1 MKKQNFLIAAL
12 GPLLLALVLT
22 CAPSASGTIIAQYH
36 FDESGGSTAF
46 DSAGSFN
53 GALSAAGAA
62 FVPGGISGN
71 AISLDQGLGGLVNMG
86 TAFPGFTSGSF
97 SLVCW
102 VKTTT
107 TLMDTIALGKH
118 EAFTQNGYLIAIN
131 QTGGGGAPN
140 KATFTAGSEFVS
152 QSPTST
158 TSVNDGA
165 WHQIVAVF
173 NAGGSHSIYVD
184 GAPMEAST
192 VSPGIPSNG
201 AAFLI
206 GGVNQSGTP
215 NARYTG
221 LIDEV
226 QVYDQALSDAQ
237 IDFLFQNPSQPIPEP
252 GTLSLIAGGLLA
264 GIIFTRRNQRRLTM
278 PRS

>member
-1 MKKQNFLIAAL
+1 MNKHNYLRAAFA
-12 GPLLLALVLT
+12 PLVLALVLT
-22 CAPSASGTIIAQYH
+22 GVSSVSGTIIAQYH
-36 FDESGGSTAF
+36 FDETGGNTAF

-71 AISLDQGLGGLVNMG
+71 AISLDQSLGGLVNMG
-86 TAFPGFTSGSF
+86 TSFPGFTSGSF

-107 TLMDTIALGKH
+107 TLMDTIALAKH

-131 QTGGGGAPN
+131 QTGGGGTLN

-158 TSVNDGA
+158 SSVNDGV

-192 VSPGIPSNG
+192 ASQGIPSNG

-226 QVYDQALSDAQ
+226 QVYDQALNDAQ
-237 IDFLFQNPSQPIPEP
+237 IDFLFQNPTQVVPEP
-252 GTLSLIAGGLLA
+252 ATLALLSAGLLA
-264 GIIFTRRNQRRLTM
+264 CVVFKRRNSAQ
-278 PRS
+278 

>member
-1 MKKQNFLIAAL
+1 MNKQSYLSAAFAPLVL
-12 GPLLLALVLT
+12 GLLLMGASSV
-22 CAPSASGTIIAQYH
+22 SATIIAQYH
-36 FDESGGSTAF
+36 FDESGGTTAF

-53 GALSAAGAA
+53 GALTATGAS
-62 FVPGGISGN
+62 FVSGGISGN

-86 TAFPGFTSGSF
+86 TSFPGFTSGSF

-107 TLMDTIALGKH
+107 TLMDTIVLAKH

-131 QTGGGGAPN
+131 QTGGGGTPN

-158 TSVNDGA
+158 SSVNDGV

-173 NAGGSHSIYVD
+173 TAGGTHSIYVD

-192 VSPGIPSNG
+192 TSQGIPSNG
-201 AAFLI
+201 SAFLI

-221 LIDEV
+221 LVDEV
-226 QVYDQALSDAQ
+226 QVYDQALNDAQ
-237 IDFLFQNPSQPIPEP
+237 IDFLFQNPTQVVPEP
-252 GTLSLIAGGLLA
+252 GTLALLSAGLVA
-264 GIIFTRRNQRRLTM
+264 CIIFKRR
-278 PRS
+278 SSASY